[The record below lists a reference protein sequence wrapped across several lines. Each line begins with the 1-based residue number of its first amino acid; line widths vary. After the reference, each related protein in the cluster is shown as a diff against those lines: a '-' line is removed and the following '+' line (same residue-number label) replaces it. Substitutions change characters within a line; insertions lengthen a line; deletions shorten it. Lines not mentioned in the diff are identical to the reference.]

1 MNREQYM
8 QRCLQLASLGLGYVH
23 TNPLVGAVVVHGDR
37 IIGEGYHERYG
48 AAHAEVNAL
57 RNVSEKHLLQDST
70 LFINL
75 EPCSH
80 TGKTPPCTELILKSG
95 IPRVVIAMQDP
106 FPAVNG
112 RGIAL
117 LEKAGVEVVTGISEA
132 QALHLNRRFI
142 CYHTKNRPYLVLKWA
157 QSKDG
162 YAGVQ
167 DQPIRISNDDTRLL
181 SHRWRRE
188 EAGIIAGAGTILCDN
203 PQLNNRLGSGPQ
215 PVRII
220 LDRSGRL
227 SGRNNLHVFN
237 GEQRTLIFTLK
248 KDAAYAQAEKTV
260 LEDSTTFLR
269 DAMNIIRNENIVSCL
284 CEGGPTL
291 HREFIR
297 QGLWDECRTFVAPVH
312 LVDGIPA
319 AKIPNGETMVE
330 MIGSDQFIT
339 VYKEYK

>member
-8 QRCLQLASLGLGYVH
+8 QRCLQLASLGLGDVG
-23 TNPLVGAVVVHGDR
+23 TNPMVGAVVVHGDR
-37 IIGEGYHERYG
+37 IIGEGYHESYG
-48 AAHAEVNAL
+48 AAHAEVNAI
-57 RNVSEKHLLQDST
+57 RSVSEKQLLQDST

-112 RGIAL
+112 RGIDL
-117 LEKAGVEVVTGISEA
+117 LEKAGVEVIKGIAEA

-142 CYHTKNRPYLVLKWA
+142 CYHTKHRPYLVLKWA

-167 DQPIRISNDDTRLL
+167 DQSIRISNDDTRLL
-181 SHRWRRE
+181 SHCWRRE
-188 EAGIIAGAGTILCDN
+188 ETGIIAGAGTVLCDN
-203 PQLNNRLGSGPQ
+203 PQLDNRLGSGPQ

-227 SGRNNLHVFN
+227 SAKSNLNIFN
-237 GEQRTLIFTLK
+237 GKQRTLIFTLQ
-248 KDAAYAQAEKTV
+248 KDAVYPHAEKILLKNPTC
-260 LEDSTTFLR
+260 FLTDIMETLR
-269 DAMNIIRNENIVSCL
+269 KENFVSCL

-291 HREFIR
+291 QSEFIR
-297 QGLWDECRTFVAPVH
+297 QHLWDECRIFVAPGN

-319 AKIPNGETMVE
+319 AKTPAGDTMVE
-330 MIGSDQFIT
+330 MIGTDQFLT
-339 VYKEYK
+339 VYNASK